1 MGCRYIRTVPEED
14 DPTSAQGRSWKS
26 MFHVKTREHAETEM
40 KKQEF
45 EWVWDD
51 ATGNC

>member
-1 MGCRYIRTVPEED
+1 VPEID

-26 MFHVKTREHAETEM
+26 MFHVDTREKAEVEM

-45 EWVWDD
+45 SWVWDD